1 MFAVMK
7 HWDLMIG
14 IDRHIPWPPESPIP
28 LPDPVPYVTIMVLMG
43 LQPLTPM
50 MAFSSMTLY
59 GWTMQRGTD
68 IGPGI
73 PHIGMPSLLTPLDM
87 LFSSSVSYFGPT
99 AYQHEAEPC
108 AAALLCVINLNAN
121 CQEPV
126 ALPTGLVLCI
136 TTHYTMMSFFD
147 ILFGFGTMIFDMVLD
162 YASCQ
167 LSNLA
172 GKVIGKYVVS
182 PIGKKIAAKTASRRA
197 AKAAVAKA
205 SGGAATQGA
214 AKASA
219 TARPKI
225 GSHRPAPF
233 AGASPSGPRL
243 PGGPQA
249 GGHRAGKSWQAASP
263 SGAGSVGSVQAGGH
277 RAGQS
282 WQAASPSG
290 LGPGGVQAG
299 GHRPAPPMPWTPG
312 KPTKPP
318 AHVWKPGHANTTPRK
333 PGVQIG
339 GHRPGAQKKPKRS
352 KVIRDIVLDVMKDLG
367 MEAPMSVV
375 HMGAMEVVAMS
386 GVEEFGAP
394 PEEQEG

>member
-14 IDRHIPWPPESPIP
+14 IDRHIPWPPESPLP
-28 LPDPVPYVTIMVLMG
+28 LPTPSPYVTIMVLMG

-50 MAFSSMTLY
+50 MAYSSMTLY

-73 PHIGMPSLLTPLDM
+73 PHIGIPSLLTPLDM

-99 AYQHEAEPC
+99 AYQHEGEPC
-108 AAALLCVINLNAN
+108 AAALVFVINLNAN

-126 ALPTGLVLCI
+126 SLPTGLVFCI
-136 TTHYTMMSFFD
+136 TTHFTMMSFFD
-147 ILFGFGTMIFDMVLD
+147 ILFGLGMMAFDIVLE

-167 LSNLA
+167 LSNA
-172 GKVIGKYVVS
+172 ASKAINKYVVS

-197 AKAAVAKA
+197 AKLAAGKAGKESAGQSAGKA
-205 SGGAATQGA
+205 STAAL
-214 AKASA
+214 
-219 TARPKI
+219 PKL
-225 GSHRPAPF
+225 GSHRPAPSE
-233 AGASPSGPRL
+233 GASPSAPR
-243 PGGPQA
+243 PSGGPPA
-249 GGHRAGKSWQAASP
+249 GGNST
-263 SGAGSVGSVQAGGH
+263 
-277 RAGQS
+277 GQS
-282 WQAASPSG
+282 WESASPPGS
-290 LGPGGVQAG
+290 GPGSGVQAG

-333 PGVQIG
+333 PGVQVG
-339 GHRPGAQKKPKRS
+339 GHRPGAAKKPKRS
-352 KVIRDIVLDVMKDLG
+352 KVVRDMVWDVMKDLG

-375 HMGAMEVVAMS
+375 HMGAMEVMAMS
-386 GVEEFGAP
+386 GIEEFGAP